1 VWGFPIPRVFPPGG
15 VCGGGG
21 GGGGREG
28 FGIATLK
35 VASMVINDDVAR
47 IHQSPRV
54 V

>member
-1 VWGFPIPRVFPPGG
+1 MLGRLHVCMRRLRVLG
-15 VCGGGG
+15 
-21 GGGGREG
+21 G
-28 FGIATLK
+28 FGIATLN

>member
-1 VWGFPIPRVFPPGG
+1 VFFFLGG
-15 VCGGGG
+15 VFFGWGGGG
-21 GGGGREG
+21 EGREG